1 MSDSA
6 DENPEIVVGPREQL
20 FHLIAEASEIEHTLM
35 CSYLYA
41 AFSLKTGDDTG
52 LSDAEAAAV
61 ASWRESIMSVA
72 IDEMVHL
79 LLVSN
84 LAVAVGAR
92 PHFDR
97 PNFPVESGYFPS
109 GVVVKLTPF
118 SLETL
123 DHFIFLE
130 RPQGYQLED
139 GEGFEPAREYER
151 EQPYSGLM
159 PSVQDYATVGR
170 LYEALR
176 VNLIA
181 CSKRLGEQRLFANA
195 VNAQIDRDLVD
206 LEGIAR
212 VADLRTALA
221 AIDVIVEQG
230 EGSESDRDGS
240 HYHRFSDIKAQ
251 YAQLLEANP
260 KFAPAWPAA
269 ENPVMRRPPTPE
281 GKVFIEHPTA
291 ARFLD
296 FANAIYGL
304 LLRCLVQV
312 FECSLNERRRE
323 QTRFMNAAIQL
334 MHLFASASN
343 ALVRLPAT
351 NDQSGVNAGVT
362 FTMLRSVAPLL
373 GGSVGE
379 RLVHERLGELKL
391 AAKSLARTVPE
402 FAALSDR
409 LGQMQAEFS
418 SRIE

>member
-1 MSDSA
+1 MSEAS

-41 AFSLKTGDDTG
+41 AFSLKRGTEEG
-52 LSDAEAAAV
+52 LSETEAQAV
-61 ASWRESIMSVA
+61 ARWREAIMSVA

-118 SLETL
+118 SLDTL

-139 GEGFEPAREYER
+139 GDGFEPEREYDR

-181 CSKRLGEQRLFANA
+181 CSRRLGEERLFANA

-206 LEGIAR
+206 LEGVAR

-240 HYHRFSDIKAQ
+240 HYRRFTDIKTE
-251 YAQLLEANP
+251 YLRLREANP
-260 KFAPAWPAA
+260 QFAPAWPAA
-269 ENPVMRRPPTPE
+269 ESPVMRRPPTPE
-281 GKVFIEHPTA
+281 GKVFIDHPVA
-291 ARFLD
+291 ARVLD
-296 FANAIYGL
+296 FANAVYGL

-312 FECSLNERRRE
+312 FDSSLNDERRE
-323 QTRFMNAAIQL
+323 QSRFMSTAIEL
-334 MHLFASASN
+334 MHVFGMASH

-351 NDQSGVNAGVT
+351 SESSQVNAGVT

-373 GGSVGE
+373 GGTVGE
-379 RLVHERLGELKL
+379 RLVHERLGELEN
-391 AAKSLARTVPE
+391 AARSLGRVAPE
-402 FAALSDR
+402 FSPIPAKLVNLQASFQHAA
-409 LGQMQAEFS
+409 
-418 SRIE
+418 